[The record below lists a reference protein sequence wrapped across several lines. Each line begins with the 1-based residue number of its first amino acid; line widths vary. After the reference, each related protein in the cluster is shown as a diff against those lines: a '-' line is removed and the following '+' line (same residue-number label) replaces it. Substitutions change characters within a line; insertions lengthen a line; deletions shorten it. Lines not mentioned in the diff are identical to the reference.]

1 MIEGKIAGKPVHS
14 ELRPPAA
21 EAGRTAAVMAT
32 VAASPVAAVRWS
44 EGSPEAGLPDPLAAA
59 EVVNGLLEQARA
71 LGIDPFYSDDFEEFV
86 RHRLALR
93 GAIPSPMFDP
103 AVGRL
108 QDKAFWLGARNKQG
122 EVVSLQAYRLDYV
135 DTSLAEWAVGWMAGL
150 YLKRHELMVPAYLEP
165 PSNSRAGKVRG
176 RLVYH
181 GEIWLCPTLKNR
193 GYFDTMP
200 FLGMLLAHLKWYPV
214 AIWGLVNDQMAKHGH
229 VIRMH
234 YTHLEPSFLRWQHCP
249 EGIPNHEWLVLA
261 DRDTLNFWVAEK
273 SVRGA

>member
-1 MIEGKIAGKPVHS
+1 MIEGKIAGKPVNF
-14 ELRPPAA
+14 ELRQPAA
-21 EAGRTAAVMAT
+21 EPGRAITALSA

-44 EGSPEAGLPDPLAAA
+44 EGNPEAGLPNPLAAA
-59 EVVNGLLEQARA
+59 EVVHGLVERARS
-71 LGIDPFYSDDFEEFV
+71 LDIDPFFSVDFGEFV
-86 RHRLALR
+86 RQRLAVR

-165 PSNSRAGKVRG
+165 PSNSRAGRVRG

-181 GEIWLCPTLKNR
+181 GEIWLSPTLKNR
-193 GYFDTMP
+193 SYFDTMP
-200 FLGMLLAHLKWYPV
+200 FLGMLLAYLKWYPD
-214 AIWGLVNDQMAKHGH
+214 AIWGLVSDQMANHGH
-229 VIRMH
+229 VTRMK
-234 YTHLEPSFLRWQHCP
+234 YPHLEPSFLRWQHCP
-249 EGIPNHEWLVLA
+249 EGIPKNEWLVLA
-261 DRDTLNFWVAEK
+261 DRDALNFWIAEK
-273 SVRGA
+273 SVTRA